1 MDNIYKGTFVALEA
15 WTKSHKNE
23 DEIVGDIHFPDDDMI
38 YSGML
43 DSSLLNKWKV
53 FEFEAEAEIP
63 VSLVR
68 VQKSDDDEY
77 DFEVETV
84 NFEVENKFS
93 TTVTNLVADTK
104 NDNKVKG
111 RVTISQD
118 SKPGIRCYI
127 NIDLGTNTFT
137 LPSQKSASDGV
148 HAVVQYNSKRE
159 WPFSAIQLV
168 GGCVDNLIECPQ
180 LTFPKTTHVPDE
192 GFDEVTF
199 QFGTLSICTPLSG
212 QLWHK
217 FKDSLD
223 SYRLRLN
230 IPQHNEFT
238 FPVVYKL
245 WKNEQNR
252 IDLNKAHIRRI
263 FSKQT
268 CVAIET
274 DIEAKAPST
283 WFRPEGVRYDVS
295 IQHNEMM
302 LHGFRDI
309 ENNTSVQ
316 FQIEDVWEKKQR
328 ETDEGTEIF
337 YNYNNRW
344 RIKHIQPNEQ
354 RVLALDGKEFNGEVL
369 FDWSSIGAEHD
380 LDDDHLC
387 RLVPST
393 QSQCWVTVEAKGVGK
408 VAIQVNPSM
417 LKSHLFIPS
426 GSQVKIKLRVAQ
438 RRGFEGINEEG
449 VFEIWCASIY
459 VDIEKRTPSIS
470 RTRRLK
476 IESVEE
482 SMSKNDN
489 KMLKISFS
497 DPTSKSI
504 TVKEFSRPLSY
515 LEAMKLIDVTD
526 KYCQVTAFQ
535 INNTLHVKRI
545 DLVEM

>member
-1 MDNIYKGTFVALEA
+1 MDNIYKGTFIALEA

-38 YSGML
+38 YSGIL

-68 VQKSDDDEY
+68 VQKSDDYEY
-77 DFEVETV
+77 DFKVETV
-84 NFEVENKFS
+84 DFEVENKFS
-93 TTVTNLVADTK
+93 TTVTNLVADTN

-148 HAVVQYNSKRE
+148 HAVVKYNSKRE

-168 GGCVDNLIECPQ
+168 GGCVGNLIECPQ

-199 QFGTLSICTPLSG
+199 QFGTLSIYTPLSG

-230 IPQHNEFT
+230 IPQRNEFI

-268 CVAIET
+268 CIAIEA
-274 DIEAKAPST
+274 DIEAKATST

-309 ENNTSVQ
+309 EINTSVQ
-316 FQIEDVWEKKQR
+316 FQLEDVWEKRQR
-328 ETDEGTEIF
+328 ETDEGTKIF
-337 YNYNNRW
+337 YNNNNRW
-344 RIKHIQPNEQ
+344 RIKHIQSNEQ
-354 RVLALDGKEFNGEVL
+354 RVLALNGKEFNGEVL

-380 LDDDHLC
+380 LDDDHLR

-393 QSQCWVTVEAKGVGK
+393 QSQCWVTVEAKGIGK

-417 LKSHLFIPS
+417 LKLHSFIPS

-438 RRGFEGINEEG
+438 RRGFEDINEEG

-476 IESVEE
+476 IESVEK
-482 SMSKNDN
+482 SISKNDN
-489 KMLKISFS
+489 EMLKISFS

-504 TVKEFSRPLSY
+504 TVKEFSHPLSY
-515 LEAMKLIDVTD
+515 LKAMNLIDVTD
-526 KYCQVTAFQ
+526 KYCHVTAFQ
-535 INNTLHVKRI
+535 INDTLHVKRI